1 MIDFIVRTPFLYCLP
16 ALQRARLAEDDRFAE
31 RVRHSIVQTANDQ
44 HRRRFAIAAP
54 IPLEAPVTT
63 AALPASL
70 HMICSLSFVTVAYT
84 KYMYSVYRLSMYN
97 LSKGYFDVKVT

>member
-44 HRRRFAIAAP
+44 HRRRFGDCSFYTFGSTGNDSGFACESP
-54 IPLEAPVTT
+54 HDL
-63 AALPASL
+63 LSL
-70 HMICSLSFVTVAYT
+70 FRDGCLYQVYVLSI
-84 KYMYSVYRLSMYN
+84 
-97 LSKGYFDVKVT
+97 

>member
-70 HMICSLSFVTVAYT
+70 HMICSLFREGYLYQIYVLSTYT
-84 KYMYSVYRLSMYN
+84 WYV
-97 LSKGYFDVKVT
+97 